1 MILMSNPILIDKTL
15 AQLGVND
22 LGCKR
27 WNSKNDKSSDLVCSH
42 HKIPVMLASWQNSHQ
57 LRKVSDL
64 LQFRGLTPPSGGA
77 WCHILAD

>member
-1 MILMSNPILIDKTL
+1 MSNPTLTDKTL
-15 AQLGVND
+15 AQLGAND

-27 WNSKNDKSSDLVCSH
+27 WTTASKNDKSSDLVCNH
-42 HKIPVMLASWQNSHQ
+42 HKIPLMSASWKNSHQ

-77 WCHILAD
+77 WCHNLTD